1 MISAKIL
8 LGCGLC
14 ALVALGAETG
24 ITGPTSGFIFQRSS
38 QTIRPILGV
47 PGSAHLGASTVE
59 GFENASVSPLGT
71 SALATRRGVLYLV
84 RGLQTGQ
91 LEEQPVVNSIPAVSR
106 FAWSPDGESAA
117 VYSADSRQ
125 AQIIRTPQAPAVC
138 DGVVILSGIRAIC
151 LVNSEAPID
160 LAGVEGAVSALVFDG
175 KRLLIGGAGVYVADP
190 SGLRRL
196 MAEIE
201 PGAMTLGGGDVYI
214 ADQKRNQIWLLH
226 DYAGAATPML
236 FADERSGISTPT
248 GIGISANGHL
258 LVANAGSRSVDALD
272 IATRGLIKH
281 IELEFAPGRMEAIG
295 TGRLSLL
302 NFGGEGEPLYLLDSG
317 DDLAVYFVP
326 DAREE
331 E

>member
-14 ALVALGAETG
+14 ALVSLGAETR

-38 QTIRPILGV
+38 QTIRPIVGV

-59 GFENASVSPLGT
+59 GFENASVSPLGI
-71 SALATRRGVLYLV
+71 SALATRQGALYLL
-84 RGLQTGQ
+84 RGFQTGQ
-91 LEEQPVVNSIPAVSR
+91 PETILIDNAIQAISR

-125 AQIIRTPQAPAVC
+125 AQIIRNLPSPVLE
-138 DGVVILSGIRAIC
+138 D
-151 LVNSEAPID
+151 PID

-175 KRLLIGGAGVYVADP
+175 KRLLIGGASVYVADP

-196 MAEIE
+196 IAEIE
-201 PGAMTLGGGDVYI
+201 PGVMTLGGGDVYI

-248 GIGISANGHL
+248 GIRISANGRHL

-272 IATRGLIKH
+272 IATRGAIKH

-302 NFGGEGEPLYLLDSG
+302 NFGGEGEPLYVLDSG

>member
-14 ALVALGAETG
+14 ALVALGETRL
-24 ITGPTSGFIFQRSS
+24 TGPTAGFIFQRSS

-47 PGSAHLGASTVE
+47 PGSAHVGVSTVE
-59 GFENASVSPLGT
+59 GFENASISPLGT

-91 LEEQPVVNSIPAVSR
+91 LEEQPVVNSIPAVNR

-117 VYSADSRQ
+117 LYSADSRQ
-125 AQIIRTPQAPAVC
+125 AQIIRTPQSPAVC
-138 DGVVILSGIRAIC
+138 DGAVIVSGLHAIC
-151 LVNSEAPID
+151 LVNAGDPID
-160 LAGVEGAVSALVFDG
+160 LTAVEGAVSALVFDG
-175 KRLLIGGAGVYVADP
+175 KKLLIGAAGVYLADP

-196 MAEIE
+196 IAEIE
-201 PGAMTLGGGDVYI
+201 PGAMILDGGDIYI
-214 ADQKRNQIWLLH
+214 ADQKRNQIWLMH

-236 FADERSGISTPT
+236 FADERSGVSAPI
-248 GIGISANGHL
+248 GIRISANGRHL
-258 LVANAGSRSVDALD
+258 LIANAGSRSIDALD
-272 IATRGLIKH
+272 IATRGLVKH
-281 IELEFAPGRMEAIG
+281 IELEFAPGRMES
-295 TGRLSLL
+295 TGSGRFSLL
-302 NFGGEGEPLYLLDSG
+302 NFGEEGEPLYLLDGG

-331 E
+331 K